1 MHYDER
7 SRRRTI
13 LGGFALGAMLGVGA
27 ALLLSPGRVSGGD
40 AVARARGMRAPA
52 ERRLGTRKG
61 AAARMAKRRFSL

>member
-1 MHYDER
+1 MQYEDQ

-27 ALLLSPGRVSGGD
+27 ALLLAPGRPSAGD

-52 ERRLGTRKG
+52 EGGAGAGKG

>member
-1 MHYDER
+1 MQYEEQ

-13 LGGFALGAMLGVGA
+13 LRGFALGTMLGVGA

-40 AVARARGMRAPA
+40 AVARVRGMRAPA
-52 ERRLGTRKG
+52 VGRPGAARG